1 MYLLNIHQCIG
12 DSEME
17 SFVKEAMD
25 AFVCPP
31 NTEIEDFLKLK
42 AWDFARRHFSI
53 TYLVLDEEQRL
64 LGYFTL
70 THKNLYVDAGELCQT
85 RRR

>member
-42 AWDFARRHFSI
+42 AWDLPAVIF
-53 TYLVLDEEQRL
+53 Q
-64 LGYFTL
+64 
-70 THKNLYVDAGELCQT
+70 
-85 RRR
+85 